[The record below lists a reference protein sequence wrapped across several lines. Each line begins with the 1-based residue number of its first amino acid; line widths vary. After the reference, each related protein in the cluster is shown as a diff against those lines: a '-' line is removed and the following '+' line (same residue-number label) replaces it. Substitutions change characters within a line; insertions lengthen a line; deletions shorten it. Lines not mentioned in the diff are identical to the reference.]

1 MAVSV
6 PGLVS
11 ASFTWETVNQ
21 IDFGF
26 DASFFGG
33 RLNTSF
39 DWYRRNTKDM
49 LTAGQ
54 ALPAVLGTSV
64 PQENAADMK
73 TVGWEVSL
81 EWNDRLSNGFGYHI
95 KGCLLYTS
103 RRKILGTD

>member
-1 MAVSV
+1 MKLPNLQFSCQQHFLA
-6 PGLVS
+6 
-11 ASFTWETVNQ
+11 ETVNQ

-64 PQENAADMK
+64 PQENAADSLMVGD
-73 TVGWEVSL
+73 TVVIVTTHT
-81 EWNDRLSNGFGYHI
+81 GFDAI
-95 KGCLLYTS
+95 TD
-103 RRKILGTD
+103 ILR